1 MSETLKSRLV
11 RYITSNVDRSLFLSM
26 DDSIR
31 AAYAKANTRSLE
43 DFKNTNPARPRAQMR
58 RYMID
63 DALAGALAEGNP
75 SVIQT
80 IPKGEQYVVVCSGN
94 VTLSHIELH
103 ENKWAR
109 PAKHR
114 SFLAQKNA
122 ILEPVTLDLF
132 EAAPPKLDDALHVV
146 AVVLHPHPQA
156 KNQSEPSEIFI
167 SVPYTDWSGYH
178 LEVPIRKLLQ
188 EYEVEH
194 DLSLIDEAWPT
205 LRDDL
210 QKEEHSSEKKSG

>member
-1 MSETLKSRLV
+1 MTESLKSRLV

-31 AAYAKANTRSLE
+31 AAYAKANARALE

-63 DALAGALAEGNP
+63 DALAGALAEGSP
-75 SVIQT
+75 SVLQT
-80 IPKGEQYVVVCSGN
+80 VPKGEQYVVVCSGN

-103 ENKWAR
+103 ENAWAR

-122 ILEPVTLDLF
+122 ILEPVTFDLF
-132 EAAPPKLDDALHVV
+132 KAAPPKLDDALHIV
-146 AVVLHPHPQA
+146 AVVLHPRPQA
-156 KNQSEPSEIFI
+156 KNQSAPSEIFI
-167 SVPYTDWSGYH
+167 SVPYTDWAGYH
-178 LEVPIRKLLQ
+178 LEIPIRELLQ

-194 DLSLIDEAWPT
+194 DSSLIDEAWPT

-210 QKEEHSSEKKSG
+210 QKEEHTSEKKSG

>member
-1 MSETLKSRLV
+1 MIEDLKSRLV

-31 AAYAKANTRSLE
+31 AAYTKANARALE
-43 DFKNTNPARPRAQMR
+43 DYKNTNPARPRAQMR

-63 DALAGALAEGNP
+63 DALAGALAEGSP
-75 SVIQT
+75 FVLQT
-80 IPKGEQYVVVCSGN
+80 IPRGEHYVVVCSGN

-103 ENKWAR
+103 ESAWAR

-132 EAAPPKLDDALHVV
+132 KATPPKLDDALHVV
-146 AVVLHPHPQA
+146 AVVLHPSPQA
-156 KNQSEPSEIFI
+156 QNQYEPSEIFVT
-167 SVPYTDWSGYH
+167 VPYTDWAGYH
-178 LEVPIRKLLQ
+178 LEIPIRELLQ
-188 EYEVEH
+188 KYELEH
-194 DLSLIDEAWPT
+194 DSSLVDEAWPT
-205 LRDDL
+205 LRGDL
-210 QKEEHSSEKKSG
+210 KKEEQMPGKRSG